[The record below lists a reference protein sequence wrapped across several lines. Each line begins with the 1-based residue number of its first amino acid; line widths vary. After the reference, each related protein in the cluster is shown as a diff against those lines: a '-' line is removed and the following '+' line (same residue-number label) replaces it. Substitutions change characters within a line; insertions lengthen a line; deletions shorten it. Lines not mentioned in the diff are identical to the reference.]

1 MDMNMTYEEL
11 YQAVL
16 NGRPA
21 AMTWEVDGVAYIR
34 NFRPKERL
42 ILLGGGHIAQPL
54 CRYGSDLGFAVT
66 VVDDR
71 PSFASHTRFPEAA
84 EVICNA
90 FPAALSD
97 LRIHASDY
105 VAVITRGHRY
115 DADCLRSILSGTF
128 PEYLGMIGSRR
139 RVNGLLQ
146 LLRDE
151 GLPGELLEKI
161 HAPIGLD
168 INALTTQEIAMSIAA
183 ELIQCRRKDTPRRSG
198 STALVTEEIDFP
210 LIESLSRSEEPKALL
225 VVLETSGSTPVKSGA
240 MMVVDRSYQ
249 TVGTIG
255 GGCSE
260 HAVLMEAYRLV
271 GTKQS
276 RCICVDMSNDVAE
289 EEGMVCGGQMKV
301 LIQGIG
307 G

>member
-1 MDMNMTYEEL
+1 MTSDERYR
-11 YQAVL
+11 AVL
-16 NGRPA
+16 DGRLA
-21 AMTWEVDGVAYIR
+21 AITWEVDGIPYIR

-54 CRYGSDLGFAVT
+54 CRYGADLGFAVT

-71 PSFASHTRFPEAA
+71 PSFANHARFPESV
-84 EVICNA
+84 EVICDA
-90 FPAALSD
+90 FPKALSD
-97 LRIHASDY
+97 LRIHESDY

-115 DADCLRSILSGTF
+115 DADCLRNILSGTF
-128 PEYLGMIGSRR
+128 PKYLGMIGSRR
-139 RVNGLLQ
+139 RVIGLFQ
-146 LLRDE
+146 LLKNE
-151 GLPGELLEKI
+151 GLPGELLDKI
-161 HAPIGLD
+161 HAPIGLS
-168 INALTTQEIAMSIAA
+168 INSLTTQEIAVSIAA

-198 STALVTEEIDFP
+198 GTVLVEEDIDFP
-210 LIESLSRSEEPKALL
+210 LIESLSRSDEPKALL

-240 MMVVDRSYQ
+240 MMVVDHNFQ
-249 TVGTIG
+249 TIGTIG

-260 HAVLMEAYRLV
+260 HSVLMEAYRLI
-271 GTKQS
+271 GTTQS
-276 RCICVDMSNDVAE
+276 RCVHVDMSNDVAE

>member
-1 MDMNMTYEEL
+1 
-11 YQAVL
+11 
-16 NGRPA
+16 
-21 AMTWEVDGVAYIR
+21 MTWEVDGIAYIR
-34 NFRPKERL
+34 NFRSKERL

-54 CRYGSDLGFAVT
+54 CRYGADLGFAVT

-71 PSFASHTRFPEAA
+71 PSFANHARFPEAA
-84 EVICNA
+84 EVVCDA
-90 FPAALSD
+90 FPKALSD
-97 LRIHASDY
+97 LRIHESDY
-105 VAVITRGHRY
+105 VAVITRGHRC
-115 DADCLRSILSGTF
+115 DADCLRNILSGTF
-128 PEYLGMIGSRR
+128 PKYLGMIGSRR
-139 RVNGLLQ
+139 RVMGLFQ
-146 LLRDE
+146 LLKDE
-151 GLPGELLEKI
+151 GIPCELLEKI

-198 STALVTEEIDFP
+198 STVLVEEDIDLP
-210 LIESLSRSEEPKALL
+210 LIESLSHSDEPKALL

-240 MMVVDRSYQ
+240 MMVVDHNFQSI
-249 TVGTIG
+249 GTIG

-260 HAVLMEAYRLV
+260 HSVLMEAYRLI
-271 GTKQS
+271 GTTQS
-276 RCICVDMSNDVAE
+276 RCVLVDMSNDVAE

>member
-1 MDMNMTYEEL
+1 MTSDERYR
-11 YQAVL
+11 AVL
-16 NGRPA
+16 DGRLA
-21 AMTWEVDGVAYIR
+21 AITWEVDGIPYIR

-54 CRYGSDLGFAVT
+54 CRYGADLGFAVT

-71 PSFASHTRFPEAA
+71 PSFANHARFPEAA
-84 EVICNA
+84 EVICDA
-90 FPAALSD
+90 FPPAISNLQV
-97 LRIHASDY
+97 HASDY

-115 DADCLRSILSGTF
+115 DADCLRNILSGAF
-128 PEYLGMIGSRR
+128 PKYLGMIGSKR
-139 RVNGLLQ
+139 RVIGLFQ

-151 GLPGELLEKI
+151 GFSNELLEKI
-161 HAPIGLD
+161 HAPIGLS

-183 ELIQCRRKDTPRRSG
+183 ELIQCRRQNTPRHSG
-198 STALVTEEIDFP
+198 STVLVEEDIDLP
-210 LIESLSRSEEPKALL
+210 LIESLARSDEPKALL

-240 MMVVDRSYQ
+240 MMVVDRNFQ
-249 TVGTIG
+249 TIGTIG

-260 HAVLMEAYRLV
+260 HSVLMEAYRLI
-271 GTKQS
+271 GTTQS
-276 RCICVDMSNDVAE
+276 RCVHVDMSNDVAE

>member
-1 MDMNMTYEEL
+1 
-11 YQAVL
+11 
-16 NGRPA
+16 
-21 AMTWEVDGVAYIR
+21 MTWEIDGIAYTC

-54 CRYGSDLGFAVT
+54 CRYGADLGFAVT

-71 PSFASHTRFPEAA
+71 PSFANHARFPEAA
-84 EVICNA
+84 EVVCDA
-90 FPAALSD
+90 FPKALSD
-97 LRIHASDY
+97 LRIHESDY

-115 DADCLRSILSGTF
+115 DADCLRNILCGTF
-128 PEYLGMIGSRR
+128 PKYLGMIGSGR
-139 RVNGLLQ
+139 RVRGLFQ
-146 LLRDE
+146 LLKDE
-151 GLPGELLEKI
+151 GIPGELLEKI

-168 INALTTQEIAMSIAA
+168 INALTTQEIAISIAA

-198 STALVTEEIDFP
+198 STVLVEEDIDLP
-210 LIESLSRSEEPKALL
+210 LIELLSRSDEPKALL
-225 VVLETSGSTPVKSGA
+225 AVLETSGSTPVKSGA
-240 MMVVDRSYQ
+240 VMVVDHNFQSI
-249 TVGTIG
+249 GTIG

-260 HAVLMEAYRLV
+260 HSVLMEAYRLI
-271 GTKQS
+271 GTTQS
-276 RCICVDMSNDVAE
+276 RCVHVDMSNDVAE